1 MSVPMWALCTDEN
14 ANKPG
19 HWRNT
24 FGKIF
29 LAFSDYKLVTQNIG
43 ITPTEEQRKK
53 WEKDNLEKSKAG
65 KRVSKTWKPTQK
77 LGEFHK
83 TYCGR
88 PIVGAHQVL
97 PDTQALYD
105 VEVACKELKAK
116 RNAWRQVKHLAKPL
130 DTILQR
136 VSKNAR
142 DYGPKHGHTY
152 SRPPYGKLRPVCRH
166 NYPCSVYVSNKEKV
180 VNFRCNSD
188 FNGKIRDKETGE
200 DRRCSFRMTE
210 AEWDTELA
218 CRENMALAI
227 ELEGGGRR
235 DPQVTAVAS
244 IAL

>member
-43 ITPTEEQRKK
+43 ITEEQRKK

-65 KRVSKTWKPTQK
+65 KKVSKTWKPTQK

-152 SRPPYGKLRPVCRH
+152 SRLPYGKLRPVCRH
-166 NYPCSVYVSNKEKV
+166 NYPCSVYVNNKEKV

-188 FNGKIRDKETGE
+188 FNGKIRDTETGE
-200 DRRCSFRMTE
+200 DRRCSFRMTN
-210 AEWDTELA
+210 D
-218 CRENMALAI
+218 
-227 ELEGGGRR
+227 
-235 DPQVTAVAS
+235 
-244 IAL
+244 